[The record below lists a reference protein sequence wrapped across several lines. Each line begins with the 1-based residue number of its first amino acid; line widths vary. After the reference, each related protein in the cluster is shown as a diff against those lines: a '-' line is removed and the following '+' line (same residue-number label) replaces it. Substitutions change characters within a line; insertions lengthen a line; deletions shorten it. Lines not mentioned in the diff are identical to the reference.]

1 MTLPNFLV
9 IGAQRAGTT
18 LLHTLLEAHPEVY
31 VPKRRKEVHYFDW
44 YYGRGPEWY
53 ESFFPSGDEA
63 TQYRAIG
70 EVTPDYLF
78 TPDVAQRIHTA
89 LPQCR
94 LIVSLRNPTTRA
106 YSWYLYARRSFN
118 ERRSFETYI
127 EQEPDVLRRGC
138 YHSQLMAYLDY
149 FPKTQ
154 LCILIYEE
162 MIRQPERDLERIAGF
177 LGLAAAW
184 NDIPALFG
192 QRLNSSEQPYLATA
206 FALARQLGTI
216 LRHHDQ
222 DWLVESAKRLGLT
235 GLFGKRHLADQ
246 MTAEMRCRLARFY
259 AEDVRRLEDLL
270 ERDLSLW
277 TPGPATPPA
286 TLQQNAG

>member
-18 LLHTLLEAHPEVY
+18 LLHSLLEAHPEVY

-44 YYGRGPEWY
+44 YYARGMRWY
-53 ESFFPSGDEA
+53 ESFFPSGDDA
-63 TQYRAIG
+63 VHFRAIG

-78 TPDVAQRIHTA
+78 TPEVAERIHSV
-89 LPQCR
+89 LPECR
-94 LIVSLRNPTTRA
+94 LIVSLRNPITRA

-118 ERRSFETYI
+118 ERRSFESYI
-127 EQEPDVLRRGC
+127 EQEAEVLQRGC
-138 YHSQLMAYLDY
+138 YHMQIMNYLNC

-162 MIRQPERDLERIAGF
+162 LIRSPGPNLQRIARF
-177 LGLAAAW
+177 LGLTADW
-184 NDIPALFG
+184 SNTEALLG
-192 QRLNSSEQPYLATA
+192 QRLNSSEQPYLAVA
-206 FALARQLGTI
+206 FALARKVGTL

-235 GLFGKRHLADQ
+235 GLFGKRPLADQ
-246 MTAEMRCRLARFY
+246 MSPEMRCRLAQFY

-270 ERDLSLW
+270 ARDLNLW
-277 TPGPATPPA
+277 APGPVRGPA
-286 TLQQNAG
+286 TLQQRVR